1 MKKIILIF
9 LLFFFCNNNIYA
21 NNIVYLDIQHII
33 DKSEI
38 GIFYKNKIK
47 LVQDQNNL
55 NLKKDENEIKN
66 MEIEINNQKNILSKD
81 EIKKKISNL
90 NELIK
95 KYQIK
100 RNKYN
105 SNVIEL
111 KKKYT
116 SKIINQLNP
125 LLTQYVDKNDIKL
138 VVDKKNILVGIK
150 SLDVTKNILEI
161 LNEETKNKKLINEN

>member
-9 LLFFFCNNNIYA
+9 LLFFFYNNNVYA
-21 NNIVYLDIQHII
+21 NNIVYLDIQYII
-33 DKSEI
+33 DNSEI
-38 GIFYKNKIK
+38 GIFYKKKIK
-47 LVQDQNNL
+47 LFQDQNNS
-55 NLKKDENEIKN
+55 NLKNVEDEIKN
-66 MEIEINNQKNILSKD
+66 KEIEINNQKNILSSE
-81 EIKKKISNL
+81 EIKKKVNNL

-100 RNKYN
+100 RNEYN
-105 SNVIEL
+105 GNIIEL

-161 LNEETKNKKLINEN
+161 LNEETKNKKLIDED

>member
-1 MKKIILIF
+1 MKKIILTI
-9 LLFFFCNNNIYA
+9 LLFFFYNNNIYA
-21 NNIVYLDIQHII
+21 NNIVYLDIQYII
-33 DKSEI
+33 DNSEI

-47 LVQDQNNL
+47 LVQDQNNS
-55 NLKKDENEIKN
+55 NLKKDEDKIKN
-66 MEIEINNQKNILSKD
+66 KETEINNQKNILSND
-81 EIKKKISNL
+81 EIKKKVSNL

-100 RNKYN
+100 RNEYN

-150 SLDVTKNILEI
+150 SLDVTKDILKI
-161 LNEETKNKKLINEN
+161 LNEQTKNKNLIDED

>member
-9 LLFFFCNNNIYA
+9 LLFFFCSNNIYA
-21 NNIVYLDIQHII
+21 NNIVYLDIQYII
-33 DKSEI
+33 DNSEI

-47 LVQDQNNL
+47 LVQDQNNS
-55 NLKKDENEIKN
+55 NLKNDEKEIKN
-66 MEIEINNQKNILSKD
+66 KEIEINNQKNILSKD
-81 EIKKKISNL
+81 EIKKKVKNL

-105 SNVIEL
+105 GNVVEL

-116 SKIINQLNP
+116 SEIIKQLNP

-150 SLDVTKNILEI
+150 SLDVTKNILKI
-161 LNEETKNKKLINEN
+161 LNEETKNKKLIDED

>member
-1 MKKIILIF
+1 MKKIILTI
-9 LLFFFCNNNIYA
+9 LLFFFYNNNIYA
-21 NNIVYLDIQHII
+21 NNIVYLDIQYII
-33 DKSEI
+33 DNSEI

-47 LVQDQNNL
+47 LVQDQNNS
-55 NLKKDENEIKN
+55 NLKKDEDKIKN
-66 MEIEINNQKNILSKD
+66 KETEINNQKNILSND
-81 EIKKKISNL
+81 EIKKKVSNL

-100 RNKYN
+100 RNEYN

-150 SLDVTKNILEI
+150 SLDVTKDILKI
-161 LNEETKNKKLINEN
+161 LNEQTKNKNLIDEN

>member
-1 MKKIILIF
+1 MKKIILTI

-21 NNIVYLDIQHII
+21 NNIVYLDIQYII
-33 DKSEI
+33 DNSEI

-47 LVQDQNNL
+47 LVQDQNNS
-55 NLKKDENEIKN
+55 NLKKDEDKIKN
-66 MEIEINNQKNILSKD
+66 KEIEINNQKNILSKD
-81 EIKKKISNL
+81 EIKKKVSNL

-105 SNVIEL
+105 GNVVEL

-116 SKIINQLNP
+116 SEIIKQLNP

-150 SLDVTKNILEI
+150 SLDVTKNILKI
-161 LNEETKNKKLINEN
+161 LNEETKNKKLIDED

>member
-9 LLFFFCNNNIYA
+9 LLFFFYNNNVYA
-21 NNIVYLDIQHII
+21 NNIVYLDIQYII
-33 DKSEI
+33 DNSDI
-38 GIFYKNKIK
+38 GIFYKKKIK
-47 LVQDQNNL
+47 LFQDQNNS
-55 NLKKDENEIKN
+55 NLKNVEDEIKN
-66 MEIEINNQKNILSKD
+66 KEIEINNQKNILSSE
-81 EIKKKISNL
+81 EIKKKVNNL

-100 RNKYN
+100 RNEFN
-105 SNVIEL
+105 GDIIEL

-161 LNEETKNKKLINEN
+161 LNEETKNKKLIDED

>member
-1 MKKIILIF
+1 MKKIILTF
-9 LLFFFCNNNIYA
+9 LLFFFYNNNIYA
-21 NNIVYLDIQHII
+21 NNIVYLDIQYII
-33 DKSEI
+33 DNSEI

-47 LVQDQNNL
+47 LVQDQNNSD
-55 NLKKDENEIKN
+55 LKNVEDKIKN
-66 MEIEINNQKNILSKD
+66 KEIEINNQKNILSSE
-81 EIKKKISNL
+81 EIKKKVSNL

-95 KYQIK
+95 NYQIK
-100 RNKYN
+100 RNEYN
-105 SNVIEL
+105 SNIIEL

-150 SLDVTKNILEI
+150 SLDITKNILEI
-161 LNEETKNKKLINEN
+161 LNEEIKNKKLIDED

>member
-1 MKKIILIF
+1 MKKIILTI
-9 LLFFFCNNNIYA
+9 LLFFFYNNNIYA
-21 NNIVYLDIQHII
+21 NNIVYLDIQYII
-33 DKSEI
+33 DNSEI

-47 LVQDQNNL
+47 LVQDQNNS
-55 NLKKDENEIKN
+55 NLKKDEDKIKN
-66 MEIEINNQKNILSKD
+66 KEIEINNQKNILSND
-81 EIKKKISNL
+81 EIKKKVSNL

-100 RNKYN
+100 RNEYN
-105 SNVIEL
+105 SKVIEL

-150 SLDVTKNILEI
+150 SLDVTKDILKI
-161 LNEETKNKKLINEN
+161 LNEQTKNKNLIDED

>member
-9 LLFFFCNNNIYA
+9 LLFFFYNNNIYA
-21 NNIVYLDIQHII
+21 NNIVYLDIQYII
-33 DKSEI
+33 DNSEI

-47 LVQDQNNL
+47 LVQDQNNS
-55 NLKKDENEIKN
+55 NLKNVEDEIKN
-66 MEIEINNQKNILSKD
+66 KEIEINNQKNILSSE
-81 EIKKKISNL
+81 EIKKKVNNL

-100 RNKYN
+100 RNEYN
-105 SNVIEL
+105 SNIIEL

-161 LNEETKNKKLINEN
+161 LNEETKNKKLIDED

>member
-9 LLFFFCNNNIYA
+9 LLFFFYNNNVYA
-21 NNIVYLDIQHII
+21 NNIVYLDIQYII
-33 DKSEI
+33 DNSEI

-47 LVQDQNNL
+47 LVQDQNNS
-55 NLKKDENEIKN
+55 NLKNVEDEIKN
-66 MEIEINNQKNILSKD
+66 KEIEINNQKNILSSE
-81 EIKKKISNL
+81 EIKKKVNNL

-100 RNKYN
+100 RNEYN
-105 SNVIEL
+105 SNIIEL

-116 SKIINQLNP
+116 SKIINHLNP

-161 LNEETKNKKLINEN
+161 LNEETKNKKLIDED

>member
-9 LLFFFCNNNIYA
+9 LLFFFCSNNIYA
-21 NNIVYLDIQHII
+21 NNIVYLDIQYII
-33 DKSEI
+33 DNSEI

-47 LVQDQNNL
+47 LVQDQNNS
-55 NLKKDENEIKN
+55 NLKNDEKEIKN
-66 MEIEINNQKNILSKD
+66 KEIEINNQKNILSKD
-81 EIKKKISNL
+81 EIKKKVSNL

-105 SNVIEL
+105 GNVVEL

-116 SKIINQLNP
+116 SEIIKQLNP

-150 SLDVTKNILEI
+150 SLDVTKNILKI
-161 LNEETKNKKLINEN
+161 LNEETKNKKLIDED

>member
-1 MKKIILIF
+1 M
-9 LLFFFCNNNIYA
+9 
-21 NNIVYLDIQHII
+21 
-33 DKSEI
+33 
-38 GIFYKNKIK
+38 
-47 LVQDQNNL
+47 VQDQNNS
-55 NLKKDENEIKN
+55 NLKNDEKEIKN
-66 MEIEINNQKNILSKD
+66 KEIEINNQKNILSKD
-81 EIKKKISNL
+81 EIKKKVSNL

-105 SNVIEL
+105 GNVVEL

-116 SKIINQLNP
+116 SEIIKQLNP

-150 SLDVTKNILEI
+150 SLDVTKNILKI
-161 LNEETKNKKLINEN
+161 LNEETKNKKLIDED

>member
-1 MKKIILIF
+1 MKKIILTI
-9 LLFFFCNNNIYA
+9 LLFFFYNNNIYA
-21 NNIVYLDIQHII
+21 NNIVYLDIQYII
-33 DKSEI
+33 DNSEI

-47 LVQDQNNL
+47 LVQDQNNS
-55 NLKKDENEIKN
+55 NLKKDEDKIKN
-66 MEIEINNQKNILSKD
+66 KEIEINNQKNILSND
-81 EIKKKISNL
+81 EIKKKVSNL

-100 RNKYN
+100 RNEYN

-150 SLDVTKNILEI
+150 SLDVTKDILKI
-161 LNEETKNKKLINEN
+161 LNEQTKNKNLIDEN

>member
-1 MKKIILIF
+1 MKKLILTF
-9 LLFFFCNNNIYA
+9 LLFFFCNNNVYA
-21 NNIVYLDIQHII
+21 NNIFYLDIQYII
-33 DKSEI
+33 DNSEI

-47 LVQDQNNL
+47 LVQDQNNS
-55 NLKKDENEIKN
+55 NLKNVEDEIKN
-66 MEIEINNQKNILSKD
+66 KEIEINNQKNILSSE
-81 EIKKKISNL
+81 EIKKKVNNL

-100 RNKYN
+100 RNEYN
-105 SNVIEL
+105 GNIIEL

-161 LNEETKNKKLINEN
+161 LNEETKNKKLIDED

>member
-9 LLFFFCNNNIYA
+9 LLFFFYNNNIYA
-21 NNIVYLDIQHII
+21 NNIVYLDIQYII
-33 DKSEI
+33 DNSEI

-47 LVQDQNNL
+47 LIQDQNNS
-55 NLKKDENEIKN
+55 NLKNVEDEIKN
-66 MEIEINNQKNILSKD
+66 KEIEINNQKNILSSE
-81 EIKKKISNL
+81 EIKKKVNNL

-100 RNKYN
+100 RNEYN
-105 SNVIEL
+105 GNIIEL

-161 LNEETKNKKLINEN
+161 LNEETKNKKLIDED

>member
-1 MKKIILIF
+1 MKKIILTI

-21 NNIVYLDIQHII
+21 KNIVYLDIQYII
-33 DKSEI
+33 DNSEI

-47 LVQDQNNL
+47 LVQDQNNS
-55 NLKKDENEIKN
+55 NLKKDEDKIKN
-66 MEIEINNQKNILSKD
+66 KEIEINNQKNILSND
-81 EIKKKISNL
+81 EIKKKVSNL

-100 RNKYN
+100 RNEYN

-150 SLDVTKNILEI
+150 SLDVTKDILKI
-161 LNEETKNKKLINEN
+161 LNEQTKNKNLIDED

>member
-1 MKKIILIF
+1 MKKIILTI
-9 LLFFFCNNNIYA
+9 LLFFFYNNNIYA
-21 NNIVYLDIQHII
+21 NNIVYLDIQYII
-33 DKSEI
+33 DNSEI

-47 LVQDQNNL
+47 LVQDQNNS
-55 NLKKDENEIKN
+55 NLKKDEDKIKN
-66 MEIEINNQKNILSKD
+66 KETEINNQKNILSND
-81 EIKKKISNL
+81 EIKKKVSNL

-100 RNKYN
+100 RNEYN
-105 SNVIEL
+105 SKVIEL

-150 SLDVTKNILEI
+150 SLDVTKDILKI
-161 LNEETKNKKLINEN
+161 LNEQTKNKNLIDED

>member
-9 LLFFFCNNNIYA
+9 LLFFFYNNNIYA

-33 DKSEI
+33 DNSEI

-47 LVQDQNNL
+47 LVQDQNNS
-55 NLKKDENEIKN
+55 NLKNVEDEIKN
-66 MEIEINNQKNILSKD
+66 KEIEINNQKNILSSE
-81 EIKKKISNL
+81 EIKKKVNNL

-100 RNKYN
+100 RNEYN
-105 SNVIEL
+105 GNIIEL

-161 LNEETKNKKLINEN
+161 LNEETKNKKLIDED

>member
-1 MKKIILIF
+1 MKKIILTI

-21 NNIVYLDIQHII
+21 KNIVYLDIQYII
-33 DKSEI
+33 DNSEI

-47 LVQDQNNL
+47 LVQDQNNS
-55 NLKKDENEIKN
+55 NLKKDEDKIKN
-66 MEIEINNQKNILSKD
+66 KEIEINNQKNILSND
-81 EIKKKISNL
+81 EIKKKVSNL

-100 RNKYN
+100 RNEYN

-150 SLDVTKNILEI
+150 SLDVTKDILKI
-161 LNEETKNKKLINEN
+161 LNEQTKNKNLIDEN

>member
-1 MKKIILIF
+1 MKKIILTI
-9 LLFFFCNNNIYA
+9 LLFFFYNNNIYA
-21 NNIVYLDIQHII
+21 NNIVYLDIQYII
-33 DKSEI
+33 DNSEI

-47 LVQDQNNL
+47 LVQDQNNS
-55 NLKKDENEIKN
+55 NLKKDEDKIKN
-66 MEIEINNQKNILSKD
+66 KEIEINNQKNILSND
-81 EIKKKISNL
+81 EIKKKVSNL

-100 RNKYN
+100 RNEYN
-105 SNVIEL
+105 SKVIEL

-150 SLDVTKNILEI
+150 SLDVTKDILKI
-161 LNEETKNKKLINEN
+161 LNEQTKNKNLIDEN

>member
-1 MKKIILIF
+1 MKKIILTI

-21 NNIVYLDIQHII
+21 KNIVYLDIQYII
-33 DKSEI
+33 DNSEI

-47 LVQDQNNL
+47 LVQDQNNS
-55 NLKKDENEIKN
+55 NLKKDEDKIKN
-66 MEIEINNQKNILSKD
+66 KEIEINNQKNILSND
-81 EIKKKISNL
+81 EIKKKVSNL

-100 RNKYN
+100 RNEYN
-105 SNVIEL
+105 SKVIEL

-150 SLDVTKNILEI
+150 SLDVTKDILKI
-161 LNEETKNKKLINEN
+161 LNEQTKNKNLIDEN